1 MDDGVIS
8 QKYGLLIVVPTVL
21 ILRNSYAKAEAK
33 CVTNCR
39 HIWARMI
46 IGFAGLRQTKKS
58 NI

>member
-8 QKYGLLIVVPTVL
+8 QKYGLLLVVPTVL

-46 IGFAGLRQTKKS
+46 IGFGKLR
-58 NI
+58 

>member
-8 QKYGLLIVVPTVL
+8 QKYGLLLVAPTVL
-21 ILRNSYAKAEAK
+21 ILKNSYAKAEAK

-46 IGFAGLRQTKKS
+46 IGFGKLRQMK
-58 NI
+58 